1 MSDNQQRQLYR
12 ERYTSDTVC
21 VYMFMM
27 YDLFLLLCSF
37 NQLCLPEYD
46 TCEQFQ
52 SALMMAINEGAEG
65 FGFL

>member
-1 MSDNQQRQLYR
+1 MK
-12 ERYTSDTVC
+12 V
-21 VYMFMM
+21 MFTM
-27 YDLFLLLCSF
+27 YDLFLLYSF

-65 FGFL
+65 FGFI

>member
-1 MSDNQQRQLYR
+1 MC
-12 ERYTSDTVC
+12 VC